1 MNTKIIF
8 DNLITNGKQVF
19 GYIDLGVTKE
29 NLTEAE
35 MREAVDGW
43 FGMKANVSIWLK
55 VKE

>member
-29 NLTEAE
+29 NLTEVE

-43 FGMKANVSIWLK
+43 FGMKANVSI
-55 VKE
+55 